1 MLYRITDGTLA
12 IGGENLLE
20 HFDFEIKGRE
30 RIAITGPNGS
40 GKTTFLRLIAGELF
54 LERDDRRQGEG
65 IYLARNVTIGML
77 RQQIFE
83 NTAHTVQEEMMVL
96 CPSRDTWDRER
107 FEFEQ
112 EYDRIFTGF
121 GFAKEDKEKLLSDFS
136 GGEQTK
142 IAMVRL
148 LLEKPDILLLDEP
161 TNHLDMESVRWLEN
175 YLQNYSGAVVMVSH
189 DRYFI
194 DETAEIVYELTDKKL
209 VRYVGN
215 YTQFRQQKLKNL
227 AIWKKQY
234 EQQQAELE
242 RLNQLIERFKHKPK
256 KAAFA
261 RSKKKLIERMEK
273 LPTPPTLAEHIFTGE
288 LVPAVMGGKWVAEA
302 EELKIGYDGK
312 AIAELSL
319 RRIRRGQKIGI
330 IGPNGAGKTTFLKTV
345 AGLLAPVKGKCQL
358 GLHIEPGYFDQQSAA
373 LTSDKKVLEHFHDL
387 FPAMPEKDVRNEL
400 AAWLFEGADVQKTV
414 SDLSGGEKA
423 RLVLAEILEK
433 RPNFLMLDE
442 PTNHMDI
449 PARETLE
456 SAFRVYKGTMLF
468 ISHDRYF
475 IEQVADALLIFENGQ
490 VSYYPFGYR
499 HYMERLER
507 MNQFR
512 AAGVSEEAAAVVLG
526 QMSAEDQALIAG
538 LKNVPKGATLL
549 GHELSTDQAFLDWQ
563 LRLAAEAMADAA
575 EKAEN
580 YYYSVEKTKQDEWEK
595 WIEQVYTGEDEIS
608 DDNSVK
614 VYMESGQA
622 ETDAMENISYT
633 EENNVNAEGQE
644 AEILNK
650 WYKTCLDWY
659 DIWGEIHP
667 YVEEQKDTLIKSAEI
682 LSTVH

>member
-227 AIWKKQY
+227 AIWKKQ
-234 EQQQAELE
+234 
-242 RLNQLIERFKHKPK
+242 
-256 KAAFA
+256 
-261 RSKKKLIERMEK
+261 
-273 LPTPPTLAEHIFTGE
+273 
-288 LVPAVMGGKWVAEA
+288 
-302 EELKIGYDGK
+302 
-312 AIAELSL
+312 
-319 RRIRRGQKIGI
+319 
-330 IGPNGAGKTTFLKTV
+330 
-345 AGLLAPVKGKCQL
+345 
-358 GLHIEPGYFDQQSAA
+358 
-373 LTSDKKVLEHFHDL
+373 
-387 FPAMPEKDVRNEL
+387 
-400 AAWLFEGADVQKTV
+400 
-414 SDLSGGEKA
+414 
-423 RLVLAEILEK
+423 
-433 RPNFLMLDE
+433 
-442 PTNHMDI
+442 
-449 PARETLE
+449 
-456 SAFRVYKGTMLF
+456 
-468 ISHDRYF
+468 
-475 IEQVADALLIFENGQ
+475 
-490 VSYYPFGYR
+490 
-499 HYMERLER
+499 
-507 MNQFR
+507 
-512 AAGVSEEAAAVVLG
+512 
-526 QMSAEDQALIAG
+526 
-538 LKNVPKGATLL
+538 
-549 GHELSTDQAFLDWQ
+549 
-563 LRLAAEAMADAA
+563 
-575 EKAEN
+575 
-580 YYYSVEKTKQDEWEK
+580 
-595 WIEQVYTGEDEIS
+595 
-608 DDNSVK
+608 
-614 VYMESGQA
+614 
-622 ETDAMENISYT
+622 
-633 EENNVNAEGQE
+633 
-644 AEILNK
+644 
-650 WYKTCLDWY
+650 
-659 DIWGEIHP
+659 
-667 YVEEQKDTLIKSAEI
+667 
-682 LSTVH
+682 